1 MELIDS
7 MFALFYYFY
16 TEKAMINPIS
26 EPSLILNE
34 KMSNGIEPM
43 AVINENP
50 YNETDVEEIV
60 PVKSTGKK
68 AATRLRNFTQRSFTN
83 VNLKSK
89 ASKPVSN
96 GTLPGRKSVFSGTFV
111 KSKSSLQREQP
122 LVEKIAVETAKI
134 PVIDSSTEHLKT
146 PVVEEPLDGPMKLVN
161 EIPPSNILDKPFN
174 DQSTN
179 TSNELVIKSSTDS
192 SDTCTRALTKGG
204 KIQSPTVKSD
214 KKGRGSNT
222 PSIRSWTA
230 KHLTRSQSDVGAKFG
245 RGITSTRLGSVTKR
259 QNARHKGA
267 NRSISLQETKKTSP
281 GKITYIFLSFIIRK
295 PLVSEYTCS

>member
-1 MELIDS
+1 M
-7 MFALFYYFY
+7 
-16 TEKAMINPIS
+16 NPIS

-34 KMSNGIEPM
+34 KWSDGREHM
-43 AVINENP
+43 AVIKENP
-50 YNETDVEEIV
+50 FNETDAENIA
-60 PVKSTGKK
+60 PVKPTGKK
-68 AATRLRNFTQRSFTN
+68 AATRVRNFTQRSFTN

-96 GTLPGRKSVFSGTFV
+96 GILPGRKSVFSGTFV
-111 KSKSSLQREQP
+111 KSESTLQSKQP
-122 LVEKIAVETAKI
+122 IVEKRAVETAKT
-134 PVIDSSTEHLKT
+134 PVNDSSLEIVKK
-146 PVVEEPLDGPMKLVN
+146 PVVEEPLEGSMKLVN

-179 TSNELVIKSSTDS
+179 TSNELVIKSSSNS
-192 SDTCTRALTKGG
+192 SDTVAVTKGS
-204 KIQSPTVKSD
+204 KIQSPTVKGD
-214 KKGRGSNT
+214 KSGRSSNT

-281 GKITYIFLSFIIRK
+281 GKITYIYLSFII
-295 PLVSEYTCS
+295 

>member
-1 MELIDS
+1 M
-7 MFALFYYFY
+7 
-16 TEKAMINPIS
+16 NPIS

-34 KMSNGIEPM
+34 KWSDGREHM
-43 AVINENP
+43 AVIKENP
-50 YNETDVEEIV
+50 YNETDAEKMA
-60 PVKSTGKK
+60 PVKPTGKK

-89 ASKPVSN
+89 ASKQVSN

-111 KSKSSLQREQP
+111 KSESTLPSEQP
-122 LVEKIAVETAKI
+122 IVEKKAVETAKA
-134 PVIDSSTEHLKT
+134 PVIEKPLENLKT
-146 PVVEEPLDGPMKLVN
+146 PGVEESLNGPMKLVN

-179 TSNELVIKSSTDS
+179 TSNELVIQCSTNSSDTVAITKGNKIKSSTV
-192 SDTCTRALTKGG
+192 KG
-204 KIQSPTVKSD
+204 D
-214 KKGRGSNT
+214 KRGRNSNT
-222 PSIRSWTA
+222 PSIRSWTS

-259 QNARHKGA
+259 QNVRHKGA

-281 GKITYIFLSFIIRK
+281 GKTM
-295 PLVSEYTCS
+295 TCDFQCGILTSVDSDEPVQPPFKLRNS

>member
-1 MELIDS
+1 M
-7 MFALFYYFY
+7 
-16 TEKAMINPIS
+16 NPIS
-26 EPSLILNE
+26 EPSMILNE
-34 KMSNGIEPM
+34 KWSDGREHME
-43 AVINENP
+43 VIKENP
-50 YNETDVEEIV
+50 YNETDAENIA
-60 PVKSTGKK
+60 PVKPTGKK
-68 AATRLRNFTQRSFTN
+68 AATRLRNFAQRSFTN

-111 KSKSSLQREQP
+111 KSESSVQREQP
-122 LVEKIAVETAKI
+122 LVEKRAVETAKI
-134 PVIDSSTEHLKT
+134 PVIDSSTKHLKT
-146 PVVEEPLDGPMKLVN
+146 PLVEEPFDGPMKLVN

-179 TSNELVIKSSTDS
+179 TSNELVIKSSTNS
-192 SDTCTRALTKGG
+192 SDTIAITKGS
-204 KIQSPTVKSD
+204 KIQSPTVKGD
-214 KKGRGSNT
+214 KSGRSSNT

-230 KHLTRSQSDVGAKFG
+230 KHLTCSQSDVGAKFG

-281 GKITYIFLSFIIRK
+281 GKITYIFLSFIIQR
-295 PLVSEYTCS
+295 PFLRSCRQIRLLGIRI

>member
-1 MELIDS
+1 M
-7 MFALFYYFY
+7 
-16 TEKAMINPIS
+16 NPIS

-34 KMSNGIEPM
+34 KWSDGREHME
-43 AVINENP
+43 VIKENP
-50 YNETDVEEIV
+50 YNETDAENIA
-60 PVKSTGKK
+60 PVKPTGKK

-89 ASKPVSN
+89 ASKPVPN

-111 KSKSSLQREQP
+111 KSESTLQSKQP
-122 LVEKIAVETAKI
+122 IVEKRAVEAAKI
-134 PVIDSSTEHLKT
+134 PVTDSSLETVKK
-146 PVVEEPLDGPMKLVN
+146 PVVEEPLEGPMKLVN

-179 TSNELVIKSSTDS
+179 TSNELVIQSSTNS
-192 SDTCTRALTKGG
+192 SDTVAITKGN
-204 KIQSPTVKSD
+204 KIHSPIVKGD
-214 KKGRGSNT
+214 KKGRNSNT

-267 NRSISLQETKKTSP
+267 NRSISLQKTKKTSL
-281 GKITYIFLSFIIRK
+281 GKITYICLSFIIK
-295 PLVSEYTCS
+295 DL